1 MLIIGLAFTL
11 RAVLNASSRAV
22 LKAGSRAVTR
32 ITLQKLPMASWVPG
46 GERGGGA
53 VIHISQN
60 HRTTGSAAS
69 LSPHPISPG
78 WLNSGETAFN
88 VLTRPP
94 ANLSP
99 GTHTFTGDAAGAKA
113 NAHSSR
119 HLHPNDYPPRGN
131 IHPIESQIFLSH
143 SQFLSPFFC
152 LFFPFMI
159 LH

>member
-1 MLIIGLAFTL
+1 MGSPSPSARFW
-11 RAVLNASSRAV
+11 RPVAVRSRE
-22 LKAGSRAVTR
+22 
-32 ITLQKLPMASWVPG
+32 LPYKSYQWRVW
-46 GERGGGA
+46 GGG

-69 LSPHPISPG
+69 LSPHPISPR
-78 WLNSGETAFN
+78 WRNSGETASN

-94 ANLSP
+94 ANLSQ

-119 HLHPNDYPPRGN
+119 HLLPNDYPPRGH

-143 SQFLSPFFC
+143 SQFLSPLFF
-152 LFFPFMI
+152 LFFPFII

>member
-1 MLIIGLAFTL
+1 MLIIGLAFTV

-32 ITLQKLPMASWVPG
+32 ITLQKLPMTSW
-46 GERGGGA
+46 GGGG
-53 VIHISQN
+53 VIHMSQN

-69 LSPHPISPG
+69 LSPHPISPR
-78 WLNSGETAFN
+78 WLNSGETASN

-119 HLHPNDYPPRGN
+119 HLRPNDYPPRGH

-143 SQFLSPFFC
+143 SQFLSPLFF
-152 LFFPFMI
+152 LFFPFII